1 MIKKKGYFH
10 QKVFFTAS
18 PIHERSL
25 RASSI
30 FRGKKLGV
38 GKWLLQLMTIFFAKL
53 LHPQSVVV
61 VQYSSFWRHHHHNRR
76 HQRSKNKVIESQ
88 VGKNFGR
95 KREKTSANMEGKTRF
110 LKCQRSWSIASGKIL
125 GGLVYNFKG

>member
-1 MIKKKGYFH
+1 MSSDDKDVSDGYDDKEKGYFH
-10 QKVFFTAS
+10 QKVFFTAP
-18 PIHERSL
+18 PIHGRRL

-61 VQYSSFWRHHHHNRR
+61 VQ
-76 HQRSKNKVIESQ
+76 
-88 VGKNFGR
+88 
-95 KREKTSANMEGKTRF
+95 
-110 LKCQRSWSIASGKIL
+110 
-125 GGLVYNFKG
+125 